1 MFYDEDLAYVHDA
14 GFGDLARDAASTVIE
29 LLKRQ
34 KIKSGLIADLG
45 CGSGILAQRL
55 THAGFDVIGID
66 VSEAMLKIARR
77 RAPKARFRRMSLFLF
92 DLPSCVA
99 VTAIGESINYL
110 FDSDTSDQL
119 TNFFG
124 RVHRALVPGGI
135 FVLDVAASGRASKA
149 MLHSEDRDWAILVS
163 KEEDAR
169 QRVLTRRMTIFR
181 KIGRHYRRSEETHRQ
196 RLYPATQI
204 VRELGAAG
212 FQVTHLSGYGKHRFA
227 SGHAGFIA
235 CKK

>member
-1 MFYDEDLAYVHDA
+1 
-14 GFGDLARDAASTVIE
+14 
-29 LLKRQ
+29 
-34 KIKSGLIADLG
+34 
-45 CGSGILAQRL
+45 
-55 THAGFDVIGID
+55 
-66 VSEAMLKIARR
+66 
-77 RAPKARFRRMSLFLF
+77 
-92 DLPSCVA
+92 
-99 VTAIGESINYL
+99 
-110 FDSDTSDQL
+110 
-119 TNFFG
+119 
-124 RVHRALVPGGI
+124 
-135 FVLDVAASGRASKA
+135 